1 MPDSHALAV
10 QLLAEQRKT
19 NQLLLAILS
28 ALTDDGEQNPDES
41 DEPQYL
47 NARG

>member
-10 QLLAEQRKT
+10 QLLAEQQKT

-28 ALTDDGEQNPDES
+28 ALTEDDGQIPDEG